1 MPMLPEEEGQ
11 GLVEYALVII
21 LIIVV
26 VALVYLVVWPAVQPA
41 VESFL
46 GEITGGSGTP

>member
-1 MPMLPEEEGQ
+1 MPKLPEEEGQ
-11 GLVEYALVII
+11 GLVEYALIII

-41 VESFL
+41 VQSFFS
-46 GEITGGSGTP
+46 EITGGQGTP